1 MALYSIP
8 ETQGL
13 LLNLE
18 LGWQQQAST
27 IFLSLPST
35 MLGLQGLHIIPGFL
49 CVSQEFK
56 SSSSYLS
63 SKRSYPLSHLLS
75 PLCFFI
81 IIITDITF
89 YLFTLWRVACAQ
101 HVVGGQRTTCWS
113 QISPSIMQGSEI
125 KLRSS
130 GSAASVFTC
139 LLASYLSFLNAVSF
153 QWSS

>member
-63 SKRSYPLSHLLS
+63 SKRSYPLRHLPS
-75 PLCFFI
+75 PLCFFLLLLSLTLHFI
-81 IIITDITF
+81 
-89 YLFTLWRVACAQ
+89 YLLCGGWHVHSMWWEVRGQLAGVKSLLPLCRAQ
-101 HVVGGQRTTCWS
+101 
-113 QISPSIMQGSEI
+113 
-125 KLRSS
+125 RSNS
-130 GSAASVFTC
+130 GLQARQQVF
-139 LLASYLSFLNAVSF
+139 LLAFWHPTLVF
-153 QWSS
+153 